1 MQNQVLTHFFRFRMY
16 LLLQVMNIFYICQ
29 KVSHQHFIFLLMIIL
44 LLAVLSQLNAMPV
57 HSSSHSLL
65 VAAEKVEKQ
74 WEKYFDDDDEHA
86 FTTTTTTINAIDDNS
101 TSQGLNDEELEQLQ
115 KDVKSYLENLRK
127 PYVNYEDNTVDAY
140 RPLSTTDSQSSG
152 YSRKIFFKVLG
163 VIIFLVSSFGC
174 CKTKWRKDEEEEEEV
189 DGSESAAAAQPSP
202 PNQAP
207 EQINNQQQQ
216 SRTFNLELSF
226 LAYDDD
232 DDDDDGDDDDGG
244 CGGGSDQNNNNN
256 NSQVESGDL
265 NHSQSSPPPPPP
277 ADDVLLPTYDE
288 ILYLSSEKFS
298 FKSTC
303 CDAKR
308 SLQ

>member
-1 MQNQVLTHFFRFRMY
+1 
-16 LLLQVMNIFYICQ
+16 
-29 KVSHQHFIFLLMIIL
+29 MIIL
-44 LLAVLSQLNAMPV
+44 LLSVLSQFNAMPV
-57 HSSSHSLL
+57 HSSSPSLL

-74 WEKYFDDDDEHA
+74 WEEYSDDDDKYA
-86 FTTTTTTINAIDDNS
+86 FTTTTAINAIDDNS
-101 TSQGLNDEELEQLQ
+101 TSQGLRDEELEQLQ

-127 PYVNYEDNTVDAY
+127 PYVNYEVNTVDTY
-140 RPLSTTDSQSSG
+140 RPPSTTGSQSSW

-174 CKTKWRKDEEEEEEV
+174 CKTKWRKDEAEEEV
-189 DGSESAAAAQPSP
+189 DGSESTAAAAAVQPSP

-207 EQINNQQQQ
+207 EQISNQQR
-216 SRTFNLELSF
+216 SRYFNLELSF
-226 LAYDDD
+226 LVSDDD
-232 DDDDDGDDDDGG
+232 DEDGDDDGG
-244 CGGGSDQNNNNN
+244 GGGSDQNNNNN
-256 NSQVESGDL
+256 NAQVESGDL
-265 NHSQSSPPPPPP
+265 NHSQCTSPPPPPP

-298 FKSTC
+298 FRSTC